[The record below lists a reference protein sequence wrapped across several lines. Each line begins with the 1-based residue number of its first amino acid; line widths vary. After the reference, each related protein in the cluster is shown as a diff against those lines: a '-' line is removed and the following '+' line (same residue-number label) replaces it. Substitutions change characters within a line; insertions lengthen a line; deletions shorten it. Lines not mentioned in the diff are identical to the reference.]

1 MDFIGEVE
9 ITTLADHQ
17 LRVEAEILYED
28 TGFLERRIELI
39 DYHIIRAEVIRNGR
53 RRPIRL
59 DDELAELVICEIDKQ
74 IKTEAQNY
82 E

>member
-9 ITTLADHQ
+9 ITTLADHL

-28 TGFLERRIELI
+28 TGFFERRIELI

-53 RRPIRL
+53 RRPVRL
-59 DDELAELVICEIDKQ
+59 DDELAELVICEIGKQ
-74 IKTEAQNY
+74 IKNGDSKL
-82 E
+82 